1 MRAFASEA
9 AAVTW
14 VFRSLRKLRGQP
26 RPPDELGR
34 DPAPTR
40 RLLHGLGLPAG
51 AREYAVVTGS
61 KGKGSTTAMTARL
74 LQTPGRRVG
83 MLTSPHLVSWRE
95 RIRVDGCAIPLADF
109 LRILGWLAPAVE
121 RIEAQLEAQQYF
133 SPTGLF
139 LALALRWFDEQE
151 VAAAVLEVGRG
162 GRFDDVALVPNALS
176 LITPVVREHDY
187 WLGPGL
193 ARIAWHK
200 AGIIKARSRVISL
213 PQAAPVEQA
222 LAREARVQQAQLD
235 MLTSAQLAQLAQ
247 PLAATASGQRIS
259 LPGHGTFNLPLRG
272 RHQAANASLALHAA
286 MDLCARLG
294 GTEDADAFAARLA
307 RLSWPGRLEQLQ
319 AAPALYVDGA
329 VQGRSAQYALESLGA
344 DVNRPLQVILAVPQ
358 DKDYA
363 GVIQALAPACD
374 GLIFCETM
382 RNPILSFPPADELL
396 ALARACVAPGV
407 QVRHLPQLEQALA
420 LAQTAAGRAGTML
433 LCGTHSIL
441 ADVMLLRGRSFE
453 RLWD

>member
-1 MRAFASEA
+1 MSAFANEA
-9 AAVTW
+9 EAVTW

-26 RPPDELGR
+26 RPPDVLGR

-40 RLLHGLGLPAG
+40 RLLQSLGLPAG

-61 KGKGSTTAMTARL
+61 KGKGSTTAMMARL
-74 LQTPGRRVG
+74 LQMPGRRVG
-83 MLTSPHLVSWRE
+83 MLTSPHLISWRE
-95 RIRVDGCAIPLADF
+95 RIRVDGRAIPLSDF

-121 RIEAQLEAQQYF
+121 RIEAELEAQQYF

-222 LAREARVQQAQLD
+222 LAREARVQGAQLD
-235 MLTSAQLAQLAQ
+235 VLTPLQLAQ
-247 PLAATASGQRIS
+247 PLATTAQGQRIS

-294 GTEDADAFAARLA
+294 GADDAAAFAARLA
-307 RLSWPGRLEQLQ
+307 TLRWPGRLEQLQ
-319 AAPALYVDGA
+319 DAPALHVDGA
-329 VQGRSAQYALESLGA
+329 VHGSSAQYALESLGPQ
-344 DVNRPLQVILAVPQ
+344 VSRPLQVILAVPQ

-363 GVIQALAPACD
+363 GVIEALAPACD
-374 GLIFCETM
+374 GLIFCETP

-396 ALARACVAPGV
+396 GLARACVAPGV
-407 QVRHLPQLEQALA
+407 PVRHVPQLEQALA
-420 LAQTAAGRAGTML
+420 LAQTAAGRGGTML

-453 RLWD
+453 TLWD